1 MNYDIEA
8 DWNLLDACNYRCA
21 YCLND
26 AATLASKMRTFA
38 SVDTWRAAF
47 DASQMTWLAHI
58 TGGEPSAYP
67 DFVELCSALTINH
80 YISLNSNLTH
90 RSIAQFAK
98 VIDPSRVSFI
108 NAGLHIEER
117 LLRAGTDAFLRNADE
132 LRSAGFRILVSLVA
146 TPTVLARFEEAIAL
160 LAPVQL
166 FPIPKLMR
174 GQVDGQSYPKAYTA
188 EDKGRFRAYSRSA
201 RKFYRN
207 LPTSLVEP
215 PSIDMLHDDD
225 HVDGL
230 PMYKGR
236 ICEAG
241 HKFVELRANGD
252 VFRCGSRNSQGN
264 LLDGS
269 FVRRLQPEPCNSG
282 HCYYFCN
289 KYSTPPAVSA
299 FDRSRRWWTGLTGLP
314 SSASR

>member
-1 MNYDIEA
+1 
-8 DWNLLDACNYRCA
+8 
-21 YCLND
+21 
-26 AATLASKMRTFA
+26 MRTFA

-47 DASQMTWLAHI
+47 DASRLTWLAHI

-67 DFVELCSALTINH
+67 DFVELCSALTMNH
-80 YISLNSNLTH
+80 YISINSNLTH
-90 RSIAQFAK
+90 RSLARFAK

-117 LLRAGTDAFLRNADE
+117 QRRAGVETFLRNAEE

-146 TPTVLARFEEAIAL
+146 TPAVLARFEEAIAL

-166 FPIPKLMR
+166 FPIPKLLR
-174 GQVDGQSYPKAYTA
+174 GQVGGQPYPNAYTA
-188 EDKGRFRAYSRSA
+188 EDKRLFRTYSRSA
-201 RKFYRN
+201 REFYRN
-207 LPTSLVEP
+207 LPIGVVGP
-215 PSIDMLHDDD
+215 PSIDMLNDDA

-230 PMYKGR
+230 PVYKGR
-236 ICEAG
+236 ICDAG
-241 HKFVELRANGD
+241 RKFVELRANGD

-269 FVRRLQPEPCNSG
+269 FVRRLHAEPCNSG

-289 KYSTPPAVSA
+289 KYSTPPALSA
-299 FDRSRRWWTGLTGLP
+299 PDRPRRWWAGLMGLP
-314 SSASR
+314 NSASHQNVVSKKYEA